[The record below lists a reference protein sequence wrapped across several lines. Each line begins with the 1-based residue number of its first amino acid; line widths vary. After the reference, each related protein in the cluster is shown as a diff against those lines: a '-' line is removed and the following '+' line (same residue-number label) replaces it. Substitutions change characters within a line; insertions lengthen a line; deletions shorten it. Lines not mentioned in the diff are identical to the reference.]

1 MKFVNVGFNNMVNA
15 ERVVA
20 VISSESAP
28 AKRLIQDAKDQGRAV
43 DCTSGRKTRCVVLMS
58 KTHQYECP
66 GGSLCS
72 PTRREEGWQ
81 DPGRQTTSQ
90 PSVPLALSSPGA
102 PASCSTHMS

>member
-43 DCTSGRKTRCVVLMS
+43 DCTSGRKTRCVVIMDSDHIILS
-58 KTHQYECP
+58 ALANETISGRLNGADAES
-66 GGSLCS
+66 GSS
-72 PTRREEGWQ
+72 EDG
-81 DPGRQTTSQ
+81 DAIADAMNG
-90 PSVPLALSSPGA
+90 
-102 PASCSTHMS
+102 

>member
-43 DCTSGRKTRCVVLMS
+43 DCTSGRKTRCVVIMDSDHIILS
-58 KTHQYECP
+58 ALANETVSVRLNGSPEDGD
-66 GGSLCS
+66 GGDS
-72 PTRREEGWQ
+72 TAEELG
-81 DPGRQTTSQ
+81 G
-90 PSVPLALSSPGA
+90 
-102 PASCSTHMS
+102 